1 MRKWHKKRTWR
12 MPVKGDLA
20 YLIGSFGQRCGPV
33 SIVVSVGPGAQARV
47 FCTEHGFAS
56 SHDWNDVEVVSEG
69 R

>member
-33 SIVVSVGPGAQARV
+33 SSVVSVGPGAQARV

-69 R
+69 G